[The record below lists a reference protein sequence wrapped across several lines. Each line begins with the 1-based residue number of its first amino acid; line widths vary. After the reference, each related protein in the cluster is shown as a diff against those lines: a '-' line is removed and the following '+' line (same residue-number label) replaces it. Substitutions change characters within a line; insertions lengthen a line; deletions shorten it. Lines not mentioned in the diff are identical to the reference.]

1 MSKGIKLLLSLGLFG
16 LSLLALWSTP
26 EAVQVL
32 IAAFCTGWCL
42 GGVCRAIVEWFD
54 TL

>member
-32 IAAFCTGWCL
+32 VAAFCTGWCL
-42 GGVCRAIVEWFD
+42 GGLCRAVVERL
-54 TL
+54 TE